1 MSELRQEEP
10 EEQLDMEC
18 SECGKPMHNK
28 SEYCSKE
35 CFNAS
40 ML

>member
-1 MSELRQEEP
+1 MSELRQQEP
-10 EEQLDMEC
+10 DEPLDGEC
-18 SECGKPMHNK
+18 LECGKLIHANA
-28 SEYCSKE
+28 EYCSKE